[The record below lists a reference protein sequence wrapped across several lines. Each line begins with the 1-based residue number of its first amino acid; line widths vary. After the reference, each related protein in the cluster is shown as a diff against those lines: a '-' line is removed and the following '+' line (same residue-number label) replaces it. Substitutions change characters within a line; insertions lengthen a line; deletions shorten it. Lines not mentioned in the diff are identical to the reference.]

1 MVEPSEYA
9 EVIEGIN
16 ALKYSLDNISPI
28 CTQANYKYRYTPDK
42 VKRLNKLLSLLTLT
56 KDAVD
61 KDLEIIDDTFN
72 SIDSKII
79 VFLQNLKRLK
89 DELLKIADDEKKE
102 LMKTKEELMKT
113 KEELIKT
120 IDDEKKECDNSDCSE
135 CLKMDDDPLTVKEE
149 DEADEIGEL
158 ATDIINMIGC

>member
-89 DELLKIADDEKKE
+89 DELMKIADDEK
-102 LMKTKEELMKT
+102 EELMKT
-113 KEELIKT
+113 IDDDPLTVKEE
-120 IDDEKKECDNSDCSE
+120 DEKNKECDNSDCSE
-135 CLKMDDDPLTVKEE
+135 CLKE
-149 DEADEIGEL
+149 DETDEMGEL
-158 ATDIINMIGC
+158 AKDIINMNGC

>member
-61 KDLEIIDDTFN
+61 KDLEIIDDSFN

-89 DELLKIADDEKKE
+89 DELLKIADDEK
-102 LMKTKEELMKT
+102 EELM
-113 KEELIKT
+113 KT
-120 IDDEKKECDNSDCSE
+120 IDDEKKECNNSDCSE
-135 CLKMDDDPLTVKEE
+135 CLKE
-149 DEADEIGEL
+149 DETDEMGEL
-158 ATDIINMIGC
+158 AKDIINMNGC